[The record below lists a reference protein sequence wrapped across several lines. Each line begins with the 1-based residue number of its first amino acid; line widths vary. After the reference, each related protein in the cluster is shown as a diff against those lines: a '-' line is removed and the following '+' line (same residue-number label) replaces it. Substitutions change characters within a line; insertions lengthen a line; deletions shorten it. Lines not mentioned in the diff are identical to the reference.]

1 MLKQL
6 IFIRFK
12 QTQREIQSL
21 GWWRSLL
28 FLSII
33 VGSYY
38 VLFLKTESSD
48 FSLISSLVSS
58 SLLVFLHFVRNDKE
72 FLNTFSSSTFIF
84 FLLEYL
90 ILSIPLIV
98 LLIVHFH
105 WLPLSIILLAILLV
119 PLIKWKRS
127 SKAINNKIIQLIPY
141 DFYEWKSGV
150 RKYFYPFLLL
160 WLGIFFGSFQ
170 FAVVP
175 IGLVVLWLVIFS
187 FFEVNEP
194 ASFLIALELPP
205 KEFLFLKVKRQ
216 VMMYNQLA
224 LPLIFVYYIFHY
236 NEWFLPIVEL
246 SILMVLNIY
255 IVILKYAFYH
265 PNEKSAASQTLSSL
279 GVLSIFIPFL
289 IPALFILI
297 IRFYFKAIDNLN
309 FYLNDFDTTT

>member
-28 FLSII
+28 FLSIS

-58 SLLVFLHFVRNDKE
+58 SLLIFLHFVRNDKE
-72 FLNTFSSSTFIF
+72 FLNTYSSSTFIL

-105 WLPLSIILLAILLV
+105 WESLSIILLAILLV

-160 WLGIFFGSFQ
+160 WLGILFGSFQ

-175 IGLVVLWLVIFS
+175 IGLVILWLVIFS
-187 FFEVNEP
+187 FFEINEP

-255 IVILKYAFYH
+255 IVILKYAFYQ

>member
-1 MLKQL
+1 M
-6 IFIRFK
+6 
-12 QTQREIQSL
+12 
-21 GWWRSLL
+21 
-28 FLSII
+28 
-33 VGSYY
+33 
-38 VLFLKTESSD
+38 
-48 FSLISSLVSS
+48 
-58 SLLVFLHFVRNDKE
+58 
-72 FLNTFSSSTFIF
+72 
-84 FLLEYL
+84 
-90 ILSIPLIV
+90 
-98 LLIVHFH
+98 
-105 WLPLSIILLAILLV
+105 LAILLV

-160 WLGIFFGSFQ
+160 WLGILFGSFQ

-175 IGLVVLWLVIFS
+175 IGLVILWLVIFS
-187 FFEVNEP
+187 FFEINEP

-255 IVILKYAFYH
+255 IVILKYAFYQ